1 MQELVIVVDGGV
13 VTDVFGPKNL
23 DLTILDYDNLKEN
36 NDQEEKEYYDKTLE
50 FAEKNLNQIY

>member
-1 MQELVIVVDGGV
+1 MQKLVIVVDGGV

-36 NDQEEKEYYDKTLE
+36 DDENEKEFYDKTLKL
-50 FAEKNLNQIY
+50 AEDNLNKLY